1 MFVLWKASV
10 CCKAYLLPLML
21 YHYKGLNHICLSP
34 DYHCCTISTEPKST
48 SESLGPQK
56 NLLEEKRWETSHLL
70 DLCWKLKAVNSI
82 HNLGENGCGITIHKM
97 RLAKIHML
105 FFVRSFCWGQR
116 LWPWIFA
123 FRGPNRGRFSFRE
136 HDSGSVNKWHTSLD
150 APLGSG
156 KLILTNSLC
165 IFNGIINIAFQHF
178 NPFT

>member
-1 MFVLWKASV
+1 MLWKASV

-21 YHYKGLNHICLSP
+21 YHYEGLNHICLSP

-105 FFVRSFCWGQR
+105 FFCKII
-116 LWPWIFA
+116 L
-123 FRGPNRGRFSFRE
+123 
-136 HDSGSVNKWHTSLD
+136 
-150 APLGSG
+150 LGSKVVAMDLCLQG
-156 KLILTNSLC
+156 GLIGVDLASESMIQALW
-165 IFNGIINIAFQHF
+165 INDTPVWMLLWVQE
-178 NPFT
+178 N